1 MSTPHGKRND
11 TGKPKLHLL
20 SYEALEEVAHVL
32 EYGAEKYG
40 DFNWRKGIKYT
51 RNLNSALRHV
61 FQFLSNAGQDPDT
74 NRSHLAHAICN
85 LMFVLEDDVQADYNG
100 MTSPLDDRYNWSDTI
115 VKNYNVTI
123 GDDLDL
129 ENEYNGSEPVS
140 EEDDDFTRFTSF
152 LQACKNLRV
161 AIQTNVNEM

>member
-1 MSTPHGKRND
+1 MSIPHGKRND

-32 EYGAEKYG
+32 EWGGAKYG
-40 DFNWRKGIKYT
+40 DFNWRKGIPYT
-51 RNLNSALRHV
+51 RNLNAALRHI
-61 FQFLSNAGQDPDT
+61 FKFLNNTGLDPDT
-74 NRSHLAHAICN
+74 NRSHLAHAIAN
-85 LMFVLEDDVQADYNG
+85 LMFVLEDNVQALDAYVD
-100 MTSPLDDRYNWSDTI
+100 SPLDDRYVWPDRYIPNDKPVDDS
-115 VKNYNVTI
+115 
-123 GDDLDL
+123 DLDGGC
-129 ENEYNGSEPVS
+129 NGSEPVS